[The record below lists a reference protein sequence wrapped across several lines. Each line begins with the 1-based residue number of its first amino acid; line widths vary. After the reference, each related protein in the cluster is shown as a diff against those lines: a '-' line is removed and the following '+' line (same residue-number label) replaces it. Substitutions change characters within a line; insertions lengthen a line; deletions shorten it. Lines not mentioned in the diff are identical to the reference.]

1 MKHCVIV
8 PSWFVG
14 VACRPNQRRA
24 DRPFRSIKRHRGS
37 KVSGRAPEVWIGDDA
52 TAVAREGARRIAEW
66 ARRCIAA
73 RGRFLVALS
82 GGNTPRKLH
91 RCLATE
97 EPGIDW
103 RRVFVFFSDERCVP
117 HDSPDSNFRMARETL
132 LDHVP
137 IPASQI
143 FPVATDRSPA
153 EAASA
158 YEATL
163 RSVLDAGEPRI
174 DAVLLGMGPDGH
186 TASIFPGSRLLA
198 GFDDDFLIDDPS
210 TGPLS
215 SSRPAANLDAF
226 AKERLIAEV
235 LDAPKPPPHR
245 VTMTP
250 YFINLSRHV
259 IVLVSGEDKVA
270 AVSAALESDARVS
283 EIPIRAVSPTAG
295 DLAWLLDRRAA
306 RALGSPPI

>member
-1 MKHCVIV
+1 
-8 PSWFVG
+8 
-14 VACRPNQRRA
+14 
-24 DRPFRSIKRHRGS
+24 
-37 KVSGRAPEVWIGDDA
+37 VSGRAPEVWIGDDA
-52 TAVAREGARRIAEW
+52 TAVAREGARRVAEW

-73 RGRFLVALS
+73 RGRFLVALA

-117 HDSPDSNFRMARETL
+117 HDSPDSNYGMARETL

-143 FPVATDRSPA
+143 FPVGTHLSPA

-158 YEATL
+158 YEACL
-163 RSVLDAGEPRI
+163 RGVLDAGEPRM

-215 SSRPAANLDAF
+215 SSRPAAHLEAF

-235 LDAPKPPPHR
+235 LDAPKPPPSR

-259 IVLVSGEDKVA
+259 VVLVSGEDKVA

-283 EIPIRAVSPTAG
+283 EIPIRAVSPTTG